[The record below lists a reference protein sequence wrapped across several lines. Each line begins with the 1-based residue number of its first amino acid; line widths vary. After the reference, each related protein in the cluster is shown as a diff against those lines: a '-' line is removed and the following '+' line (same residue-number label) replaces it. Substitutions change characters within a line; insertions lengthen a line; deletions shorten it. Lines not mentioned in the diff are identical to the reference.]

1 MGPRTTG
8 LVPARKGEA
17 LMGDLARF
25 QHPHFARIYERISA
39 GSERRGTAAC
49 RDRAL
54 AGLSGRVMEVGA
66 GHGMNFAH
74 YPPTVSE
81 VVAVEPD
88 NRLRPGRRRRLA
100 RAGPGHGGGR
110 PRR

>member
-1 MGPRTTG
+1 
-8 LVPARKGEA
+8 
-17 LMGDLARF
+17 MGDLARF

-39 GSERRGTAAC
+39 DSERRGTAAC

-66 GHGMNFAH
+66 GNGMNSAH

-88 NRLRPGRRRRLA
+88 NRLRALA
-100 RAGPGHGGGR
+100 ADAASRAGPGHGGGR